1 MGRTMYY
8 CTSGNHAGTQGLSD
22 EEVVGRVRA
31 GETSLY
37 EILVH
42 RHHQRLY
49 SLSLRVLGNDAEAED
64 ATQEVHLKA
73 FTRLDQFAARSSF
86 AKWLNAI
93 AVNEALARLRTR
105 RRRPFLDIADF
116 GTDKA
121 ALVLR
126 SHDDDPEK
134 KAIASEATARV
145 SKALAMLPKPY
156 RVVFITRELDE
167 MSTAETAGRLGVTDE
182 CVKTRL
188 YRAKG
193 LLRRKY
199 VKVRRTSYR
208 SSVYTC

>member
-1 MGRTMYY
+1 MYY
-8 CTSGNHAGTQGLSD
+8 CNSGNHSGVQGLSD

-49 SLSLRVLGNDAEAED
+49 SLTRRLLQNEAEAED

-73 FTRLDQFAARSSF
+73 LTRLDQFAARSSF

-93 AVNEALARLRTR
+93 AVNEALGRLRTR
-105 RRRPFLDIADF
+105 TRRPFLDVADF

-121 ALVLR
+121 AVVLK
-126 SHDDDPEK
+126 SSEDDPEK
-134 KAIASEATARV
+134 QAIASESSARV
-145 SKALAMLPKPY
+145 GKVLEMLPKPY

-167 MSTAETAGRLGVTDE
+167 MSTAETASKLGVTDE

-188 YRAKG
+188 HRAKS

-199 VKVRRTSYR
+199 VRFRQTSCP